1 MKNDRRKIERNV
13 SLARALSKLGY
24 CSRSQAVTII
34 QGGRVKVNG
43 KIIKSSTHRV
53 SLSDDSISLDGK
65 KIGEKQF
72 VYIMMNKPVGVVTSR
87 SDERGKKT
95 VYDILGDVGKWVFP
109 VGRLDK
115 ESAGLLLLTNDN
127 KLGNLLT
134 NPKTKVPKT
143 YEVKLDRLLKEEH
156 RKEMESEMTL
166 NDEKLLPVRVKPMK
180 EKCWYEFTLY
190 EGKNRQIRR
199 MCWTLGYRIEKLIR
213 TRIGNLE
220 LLNLKSGEWRYFD
233 AAQIS
238 NLKPVT

>member
-1 MKNDRRKIERNV
+1 LKNDRRKIERNV